1 MRPTLL
7 VPAALAAGLTLAGL
21 TLAAGQATTWKL
33 SSTLKASAEVP
44 KPTGVP
50 VGATGTFT
58 GTAVVNAI
66 GGAKVTWQLKFSKL
80 SGRAAAAHI
89 HVGKAGKA
97 GKVMKALCGPC
108 KNGKRGTVTVTKAQ
122 LATIK
127 AGRAYVNIHTATNP
141 AGEIRGQVKAK
152 LGPPTGGSPPP
163 APPPP
168 PPGPEPPPP
177 PPPPYP

>member
-1 MRPTLL
+1 MRAPLL
-7 VPAALAAGLTLAGL
+7 VAAGLAVAMASAGL

-33 SSTLKASAEVP
+33 GATLKASSEVP

-50 VGATGTFT
+50 LGATGRFT
-58 GTAVVNAI
+58 GTAVVNAS
-66 GGAKVTWQLKFSKL
+66 GGAKIAWQLKFSRL
-80 SGRAAAAHI
+80 SGAAVAAHI
-89 HVGKAGKA
+89 HIGKVGKAGN
-97 GKVMKALCGPC
+97 VMKALCGPC
-108 KNGKRGTVTVTKAQ
+108 RNGKRGTVRVTKAQ

-127 AGRAYVNIHTATNP
+127 AGRSYVNIHTATNA

-152 LGPPTGGSPPP
+152 LGPPIGGS
-163 APPPP
+163 PPPP

>member
-1 MRPTLL
+1 MRPSLP
-7 VPAALAAGLTLAGL
+7 VSAALAAGLTLAGL

-44 KPTGVP
+44 KPTDVP

-58 GTAVVNAI
+58 GTAVVNAS
-66 GGAKVTWQLKFSKL
+66 GGAKIAWQLKFSKL
-80 SGRAAAAHI
+80 SGPAAAAHI
-89 HVGKAGKA
+89 HIGKAGRA
-97 GKVMKALCGPC
+97 GNVMKALCGPC
-108 KNGKRGTVTVTKAQ
+108 KSGKKGLATVTKAQ

-127 AGRAYVNIHTATNP
+127 AGRAYINIHTATNA

-168 PPGPEPPPP
+168 PPSD
-177 PPPPYP
+177 PPPYPYP